1 MVIVSARERRMENRN
16 ARGDRSVNK
25 VEAVL
30 AEQLPGARPDRGEP
44 LGSGVSSGLFRA
56 RSVPSAA
63 LRARRGRMRVTDIQQ
78 VIPSARSA
86 GRGFH
91 AYSAKHLD
99 MLTARAGLTPDER
112 LAVRAV
118 ATVLPFRT
126 NSYVIENLIDWT
138 AAPDDPIYRLVFPQ
152 PDMLPAADVHR
163 IADMLAGGAPEAGL
177 RAAAHE
183 IRMRL
188 NPHPAGQLLLNGPSL
203 HGRPLPGL
211 QHKYPETVLFF
222 PRQGQ
227 TCHAYCSYCFR
238 WAQFVDEP
246 DLKMA
251 TDDIATLVAYLGEH
265 QEVTSVLI
273 TGGDPMIMG
282 EAVLRRYVG
291 PLIDP
296 RNGLDHLES
305 IRIGTK
311 SLAYWPQRFVT
322 DPDADDTLRLFGE
335 VIASGRTL
343 AVMAHF
349 SHPRELEPPVLAE
362 AVRRIRDTGA
372 VIRTQ
377 APLIRSINDHPAAWQ
392 QMWRAQVRMGMVP
405 YYMFV
410 ERDTGPQDYF
420 AVPLARGYE
429 VFREAYQGV
438 SGLART
444 VRGPSM
450 SATPGKV
457 CVDGVTEVAGVKVFV
472 LHMIQ
477 ARDPDL
483 VGTPFFARFD
493 PAACWL
499 TDLEPVFASRF
510 PFEPVGYEAVPDEL
524 PGLFPREPDEPGE
537 LMVPAM

>member
-1 MVIVSARERRMENRN
+1 
-16 ARGDRSVNK
+16 
-25 VEAVL
+25 
-30 AEQLPGARPDRGEP
+30 
-44 LGSGVSSGLFRA
+44 
-56 RSVPSAA
+56 
-63 LRARRGRMRVTDIQQ
+63 VTDIQQ
-78 VIPSARSA
+78 VVPSARSA

-99 MLTARAGLTPDER
+99 MLTARAGLAPAER

-126 NSYVIENLIDWT
+126 NSYVVENLIDWE

-152 PDMLPAADVHR
+152 PDMLPAADVR
-163 IADMLAGGAPEAGL
+163 RLADMISGVAPQAGL

-188 NPHPAGQLLLNGPSL
+188 NPHPAGQRLLNAPSL
-203 HGRPLPGL
+203 DGRPLPGL

-227 TCHAYCSYCFR
+227 TCHAYCTYCFR

-251 TDDIATLVAYLGEH
+251 TDDIDTLVAYLGEH

-282 EAVLRRYVG
+282 EPVLRRYLE
-291 PLIDP
+291 PLLDP
-296 RNGLDHLES
+296 RLEHLES

-311 SLAYWPQRFVT
+311 SLSYWPQRFVT
-322 DPDADDTLRLFGE
+322 DPDADATLRLFAE
-335 VIASGRTL
+335 VADSGRTL
-343 AVMAHF
+343 ALMAHF
-349 SHPRELEPPVLAE
+349 SHPRELEPSVLAQ
-362 AVRRIRDTGA
+362 AVRRIRGTGA

-377 APLIRSINDHPAAWQ
+377 APLIRSINDDPATWRA
-392 QMWRAQVRMGMVP
+392 MWRTQVRQGMIP

-429 VFREAYQGV
+429 IFRDAYQGV
-438 SGLART
+438 SGLGRT

-457 CVDGVTEVAGVKVFV
+457 CVDGVTEVAGLKVFV
-472 LHMIQ
+472 LRMIQ
-477 ARDPDL
+477 ARDPLL

-493 PAACWL
+493 PAATWL
-499 TDLEPVFASRF
+499 TDLEPALADRF
-510 PFEPVGYEAVPDEL
+510 PFEPSPYETVPDVL
-524 PGLFPREPDEPGE
+524 PGLWPDEPGE
-537 LMVPAM
+537 LMVPAI

>member
-1 MVIVSARERRMENRN
+1 M
-16 ARGDRSVNK
+16 
-25 VEAVL
+25 
-30 AEQLPGARPDRGEP
+30 
-44 LGSGVSSGLFRA
+44 
-56 RSVPSAA
+56 
-63 LRARRGRMRVTDIQQ
+63 TDIQQ
-78 VIPSARSA
+78 VIPSARPKEGRA

-99 MLTARAGLTPDER
+99 MLATRAGLTPDER

-126 NSYVIENLIDWT
+126 NSYVVENLIDWD

-152 PDMLPAADVHR
+152 PDMLPAADVR
-163 IADMLAGGAPEAGL
+163 RLADMISGGAPEAGL

-188 NPHPAGQLLLNGPSL
+188 NPHPAGQLLLNAPRL

-227 TCHAYCSYCFR
+227 TCHAYCTYCFR

-251 TDDIATLVAYLGEH
+251 TDDVGTLVAYLRAH
-265 QEVTSVLI
+265 PEVTSVLI

-282 EAVLRRYVG
+282 EPVLRRYLE
-291 PLIDP
+291 PLLDP
-296 RNGLDHLES
+296 RLDQLES

-311 SLAYWPQRFVT
+311 SLSYWPQRFVT
-322 DPDADDTLRLFGE
+322 DPDADATLRLFGE
-335 VIASGRTL
+335 VVDSGRTL
-343 AVMAHF
+343 ALMAHF
-349 SHPRELEPPVLAE
+349 SHPRELEPSVLAA
-362 AVRRIRDTGA
+362 AVRRIRGTGA

-377 APLIRSINDHPAAWQ
+377 APLIRSINDDPGTWRA
-392 QMWRAQVRMGMVP
+392 MWRTQVRHGHDPVLHVRGAGHRAAGLLRGAAGP
-405 YYMFV
+405 GCDIF
-410 ERDTGPQDYF
+410 RD
-420 AVPLARGYE
+420 
-429 VFREAYQGV
+429 AYQGV
-438 SGLART
+438 SGLGRT

-457 CVDGVTEVAGVKVFV
+457 CVDGVTEVAGLRVFV

-477 ARDPDL
+477 ARDPRL

-493 PAACWL
+493 PAATWL
-499 TDLEPVFASRF
+499 TDLEPVFADRF
-510 PFEPVGYEAVPDEL
+510 PFEPARL
-524 PGLFPREPDEPGE
+524 RRRARTRCPGSGR
-537 LMVPAM
+537 MSRTS

>member
-1 MVIVSARERRMENRN
+1 
-16 ARGDRSVNK
+16 
-25 VEAVL
+25 
-30 AEQLPGARPDRGEP
+30 
-44 LGSGVSSGLFRA
+44 
-56 RSVPSAA
+56 
-63 LRARRGRMRVTDIQQ
+63 VTDIQQ
-78 VIPSARSA
+78 VIPSARSS

-99 MLTARAGLTPDER
+99 TLVQRAGLTPAER

-118 ATVLPFRT
+118 ATVLPFRA
-126 NSYVIENLIDWT
+126 NAYVIENLIDWD

-152 PDMLPAADVHR
+152 PDMLPAADVQW
-163 IADMLAGGAPEAGL
+163 LAGLIETGAPDSAL

-188 NPHPAGQLLLNGPSL
+188 NPHPAGQLLLNAPSL
-203 HGRPLPGL
+203 RGRPLPGL

-227 TCHAYCSYCFR
+227 TCHAYCTYCFR

-251 TDDIATLVAYLGEH
+251 TDDMDTLVAYLGEH
-265 QEVTSVLI
+265 PEVTSVLI

-282 EAVLRRYVG
+282 EPVLRRYLE
-291 PLIDP
+291 PLLDP
-296 RNGLDHLES
+296 RLDHLES

-311 SLAYWPQRFVT
+311 SLSYWPQRYVT
-322 DPDADDTLRLFGE
+322 DPDADATLRLFGE
-335 VIASGRTL
+335 VADSGRTL
-343 AVMAHF
+343 ALMAHF
-349 SHPRELEPPVLAE
+349 SHPRELEPSMLAQ
-362 AVRRIRDTGA
+362 AVRRIRSTGA

-377 APLIRSINDHPAAWQ
+377 APLIRSINDDPATWRS
-392 QMWRAQVRMGMVP
+392 MWRTQVRQGMVP

-429 VFREAYQGV
+429 IFRDAYQGV

-457 CVDGVTEVAGVKVFV
+457 CVDGVTEVAGLKVFV
-472 LHMIQ
+472 LRMIQ
-477 ARDPDL
+477 ARDPRL

-493 PAACWL
+493 QAATWL
-499 TDLEPVFASRF
+499 TELEPVFADRF
-510 PFEPVGYEAVPDEL
+510 PFEPSPYEAAPDVL
-524 PGLFPREPDEPGE
+524 PGLWPDEPDE
-537 LMVPAM
+537 LMVPAI

>member
-1 MVIVSARERRMENRN
+1 MTDIHQVVPPAR
-16 ARGDRSVNK
+16 
-25 VEAVL
+25 
-30 AEQLPGARPDRGEP
+30 
-44 LGSGVSSGLFRA
+44 SSGRRFRA
-56 RSVPSAA
+56 
-63 LRARRGRMRVTDIQQ
+63 
-78 VIPSARSA
+78 
-86 GRGFH
+86 F
-91 AYSAKHLD
+91 SAKHLD
-99 MLTARAGLTPDER
+99 ALVQRAGLPPEER

-126 NSYVIENLIDWT
+126 NSYVIESLIDWD

-152 PDMLPAADVHR
+152 ADMLPAADVQR
-163 IADMLAGGAPEAGL
+163 LARLISEDAPQESL

-188 NPHPAGQLLLNGPSL
+188 NPHPAGQLLLNAPTLDGT
-203 HGRPLPGL
+203 PLTGL

-246 DLKMA
+246 ELKMA
-251 TDDIATLVAYLGEH
+251 SDDIGTLLAYLRQH
-265 QEVTSVLI
+265 PEVTSVLI

-282 EAVLRRYVG
+282 EAVLRRYIA

-296 RNGLDHLES
+296 ANGLDHLES

-311 SLAYWPQRFVT
+311 SLSYWPQRFVT
-322 DPDADDTLRLFGE
+322 DPDADDTLKLFEE
-335 VIASGRTL
+335 VVASGKTL
-343 AVMAHF
+343 ALMAHF
-349 SHPRELEPPVLAE
+349 THPRELEPPILVD
-362 AVRRIRDTGA
+362 AVRRITSTGA

-377 APLIRSINDHPAAWQ
+377 APVIRSINDYPQAWQ
-392 QMWRAQVRMGMVP
+392 TMWRTQVRMGMVP

-420 AVPLARGYE
+420 AVPLGRAWE
-429 VFREAYQGV
+429 IFRDAYQGT
-438 SGLART
+438 SGLCRT

-457 CVDGVTEVAGVKVFV
+457 CVDGVTEVAGIKVFV
-472 LHMIQ
+472 LRMIQ
-477 ARDPDL
+477 ARNPRL
-483 VGTPFFARFD
+483 VGTPFFAKYD

-499 TDLEPVFASRF
+499 TDLEPVFADRF
-510 PFEPVGYEAVPDEL
+510 PFEPSPYDAVPDAL
-524 PGLFPREPDEPGE
+524 PGLWPDEPGE
-537 LMVPAM
+537 LMVPAI